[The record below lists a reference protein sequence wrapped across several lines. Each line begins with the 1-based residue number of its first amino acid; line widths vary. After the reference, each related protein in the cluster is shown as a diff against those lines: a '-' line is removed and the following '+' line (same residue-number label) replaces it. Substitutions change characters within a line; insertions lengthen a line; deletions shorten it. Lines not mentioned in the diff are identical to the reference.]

1 MTDPQLL
8 DAVVEESAEQDVP
21 GFLKK
26 RNLCRALLV
35 RGCGVY
41 HIAHYTAGVLDF
53 ALDLLAHESAPVAVD
68 DADPAQRRNVH
79 RRVGA
84 QLVYRAN
91 ELNRRLG
98 ELQSGALIRTVA
110 QTRAGLVFCNS
121 VVANEHVVGF
131 GATPPAAPGAVADPT
146 TANEIDRA
154 AAGLATDLRRLVRQ
168 RSQNPGGWLTA
179 GNGQPSSDP
188 SAPSGD
194 AVPPHVGGSIEPGGI
209 LAAALRPAGLHYLS
223 HHRAGEQ
230 VAAVDILEHPELAPF
245 FNRGITV
252 TDRRSRYQRLA
263 ADLSLLALQVSR
275 DLRRAV
281 VGDVARLVLDVEM
294 GAVYYYRLAPD
305 DYLVGVTLDQDAVS
319 QADDAMWTVA
329 RQLTEPAA

>member
-8 DAVVEESAEQDVP
+8 DALAEESAEQDVP

-26 RNLCRALLV
+26 RDLCRGLLL

-41 HIAHYTAGVLDF
+41 HIAHYTTGVLDF
-53 ALDLLAHESAPVAVD
+53 ALDLLAHESAPPAVD
-68 DADPAQRRNVH
+68 DADLAQRRDVH

-110 QTRAGLVFCNS
+110 QTRAGVVFCNS
-121 VVANEHVVGF
+121 VVGSEHVVGF
-131 GATPPAAPGAVADPT
+131 GATPTAVGAVADPT
-146 TANEIDRA
+146 GASEIDRA
-154 AAGLATDLRRLVRQ
+154 AAALASDLRHLVRQ

-179 GNGQPSSDP
+179 GDAQPSQEP
-188 SAPSGD
+188 PATSGD
-194 AVPPHVGGSIEPGGI
+194 TVPPHVDGSTDPGGI

-230 VAAVDILEHPELAPF
+230 VSAVDILEHPDLEPF

-252 TDRRSRYQRLA
+252 PDRRSRYQRLA

-305 DYLVGVTLDQDAVS
+305 DYLFGVTLDQDAVS
-319 QADDAMWTVA
+319 QADNAVWTVA
-329 RQLTEPAA
+329 RQLTGLAA